1 MSHEPEDEKRE
12 SAVPGLE
19 QTPFKWTHLNGVI
32 CSKKHKA
39 RAASVSQVER
49 KPL

>member
-1 MSHEPEDEKRE
+1 MRQR
-12 SAVPGLE
+12 LE
-19 QTPFKWTHLNGVI
+19 QTPFKWTHLNGKI
-32 CSKKHKA
+32 RSKNYKA